1 MSISYFYINVSL
13 VLKLITGH
21 QMEWLKKLDN
31 LFFITG
37 RSLLGLYFIGPGLS
51 KVFDFASTLALMRM
65 KGVPFSLVLLPLTIV
80 IQLLGGI
87 FLILGKNLRLT
98 AFMLFGLTIFI
109 NIFIHNFWALNGD
122 PSQAH
127 EIQNFVKNLA
137 IAAGL
142 LVLAT
147 KDKN

>member
-1 MSISYFYINVSL
+1 MKWF
-13 VLKLITGH
+13 
-21 QMEWLKKLDN
+21 KKLDG
-31 LFFITG
+31 LFFVTG
-37 RSLLGLYFIGPGLS
+37 RSLLGLYFIAPGLS

-65 KGVPFSLVLLPLTIV
+65 KGVPFSLVLLPLTIA

-87 FLILGKNLRLT
+87 FLILGRNLRVT
-98 AFMLFGLTIFI
+98 AFMLFGLTILI
-109 NIFIHNFWALNGD
+109 NVFIHNFWVLNGD

-127 EIQNFVKNLA
+127 ETQNFVKNLA

-147 KDKN
+147 KDKS